1 MVRPRQTEIHSI
13 EGNIMNARNA
23 LLRGV
28 GAAFDNGE
36 AIETLADD
44 INLMLDVLIPNPEDR
59 VRAVTRLQRIEALA
73 GHGRA
78 TGEARKVASLIA
90 VRTLRSPAVQQR
102 ERSGRRRSSGRLG
115 LHLRPVDDG
124 RRGGPSLG
132 LSGTAR
138 VLTGLFAPHTSSA

>member
-1 MVRPRQTEIHSI
+1 
-13 EGNIMNARNA
+13 MNARNA

-90 VRTLRSPAVQQR
+90 VRTLSADLTVQLG
-102 ERSGRRRSSGRLG
+102 EAGGVRLFNNANDQVADV
-115 LHLRPVDDG
+115 RADG
-124 RRGGPSLG
+124 SVFISG
-132 LSGTAR
+132 LSMTVDEVAR
-138 VLTGLFAPHTSSA
+138 RWDCSAQPAS